1 MKRKLTAL
9 SRQYVAVLRKH
20 LREGPRASLQPAYDL
35 GCQAAALDLETLDM
49 ARIHKR
55 ALAAL
60 EASSSRD
67 GDFFCRVHHP
77 HREDASRR
85 AQGQRPLASAQPD
98 AEPAHGGPGGFPA
111 VPETGHRPA
120 QDRGAGPQKKRATL
134 AHTFEGIAPPADAFA
149 MPDPPDSFGAGGQA
163 NEDQPRV
170 A

>member
-9 SRQYVAVLRKH
+9 SRRYVAVLRKH

-67 GDFFCRVHHP
+67 GVI
-77 HREDASRR
+77 
-85 AQGQRPLASAQPD
+85 
-98 AEPAHGGPGGFPA
+98 
-111 VPETGHRPA
+111 
-120 QDRGAGPQKKRATL
+120 KRAEIFFVEAITPIEKTHRAALKANARLKSVNQMLDRRTVERRMTGFVERGDL
-134 AHTFEGIAPPADAFA
+134 AMSLAVAPTPRDAGTSA
-149 MPDPPDSFGAGGQA
+149 TGK
-163 NEDQPRV
+163 NR
-170 A
+170 